1 MYSVQVVF
9 FPYFRKCALS
19 KLFVESC
26 AGRAINEVKAK
37 NVLPFGQHSHKRTQT
52 RYYFFTKHSE
62 RCEKIAMASL
72 TYLSFIRAKGLIRG
86 LSPNSSNIAFEV
98 TLTSK

>member
-52 RYYFFTKHSE
+52 RYFLQNTAKDVRKLQWLVLHTYVLSVPRDSSE
-62 RCEKIAMASL
+62 GSQL
-72 TYLSFIRAKGLIRG
+72 TRQ
-86 LSPNSSNIAFEV
+86 
-98 TLTSK
+98 TSRLKSR